1 MISPVQ
7 ERCNLAQLVSDIE
20 RDIMSE
26 IEHLRAAS
34 RRAERLARNMLDAL
48 TTERLRE
55 AARFYDLQADQ
66 LEQIRSVRL

>member
-1 MISPVQ
+1 MTDV
-7 ERCNLAQLVSDIE
+7 
-20 RDIMSE
+20 
-26 IEHLRAAS
+26 EHFRAAS

-48 TTERLRE
+48 TTERLME

>member
-1 MISPVQ
+1 MPQVVLKT
-7 ERCNLAQLVSDIE
+7 EGDN
-20 RDIMSE
+20 MSE

>member
-1 MISPVQ
+1 
-7 ERCNLAQLVSDIE
+7 
-20 RDIMSE
+20 MSE